1 MSAAER
7 RALQAA
13 EREARLYQRQCLREE
28 RAAAE
33 RSSKQHE
40 GEEHEVEDAVED
52 EVEDEVEDA
61 VEDEPVVMSSAAEV
75 FEAAT
80 LLMAVQDS
88 VAVSGEADVGEEE
101 TTEEP
106 VAEVG
111 EEETIE
117 EPVAEVGEEGTTE
130 EPVAE
135 VGEEGTTEE
144 PVAEVGESD
153 TTENVSS
160 GNVGISISGQVKV
173 KVEPV
178 DIEEDAWVFE
188 QVTGQKAERGAERG
202 AEGGEEGGAGGGLDT
217 SVAVSGSEKKKTTKK
232 PRTKT
237 PKGKGTKKPKGAADD
252 ASETSSPSPRR
263 SARRV
268 VGQIFMPA
276 FFKKHVSKE
285 SDSD

>member
-117 EPVAEVGEEGTTE
+117 EPVAEVGEEEISE

-173 KVEPV
+173 KVEQV

-188 QVTGQKAERGAERG
+188 QVTGQKAERGAE
-202 AEGGEEGGAGGGLDT
+202 GGEEGGAGGGLGT

>member
-33 RSSKQHE
+33 RSSNQHE

-188 QVTGQKAERGAERG
+188 QVTGQKAERGAE
-202 AEGGEEGGAGGGLDT
+202 GGEEGGAGGGLDT

-237 PKGKGTKKPKGAADD
+237 AKGKGTKKPKGAADD